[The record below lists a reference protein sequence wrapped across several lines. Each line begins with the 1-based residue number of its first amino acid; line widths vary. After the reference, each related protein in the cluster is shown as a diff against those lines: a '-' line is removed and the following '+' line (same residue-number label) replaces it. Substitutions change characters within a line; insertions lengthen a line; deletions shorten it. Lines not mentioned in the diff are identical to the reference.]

1 MNIQSITLT
10 PLKNYSPQNKSLK
23 KENSKTDLL
32 QENRYNNINYSQI
45 AFGAI
50 YNVKQAKIIN
60 IDSEKNKLLKT
71 ISEMLSSQTD
81 NCAFEDLL
89 INTLKTNLN
98 TIRAKLQRQ
107 KVILEELAILSSN
120 VKTMNSQQQ
129 LNKLNQL
136 KKEFK
141 LLNNNKLSFAP
152 KNEKTKDENLD
163 YQLLNKFKN
172 AILEEN
178 FNLKQ
183 VFLNHFNKLNN
194 TTSIKDLNK
203 NFPQIKVPQNPAY
216 VIAKKIEAVLT
227 RDFYEKLDQLYEK
240 QDDKQLTKLTS
251 STIQNFI
258 NQIGE
263 KFNVAPENI
272 TNKIAP
278 YIKDLIT
285 TRYANSKVN
294 NCFSSIPEVRKIK
307 TPQITEND
315 IKLLSVDFDDFV
327 LSVLKKQYLESQ
339 KLNEII
345 YENGNTSIA
354 LNSIKEPEYKF
365 EKISEKIKKIIKT
378 ADTLHNAQRDYDNF
392 DIKQLKN
399 RLNFYANSSL
409 GDNEKLLELII
420 DFDTS
425 SLEKEDKKYAIKFLQ
440 ELDKISDSNK
450 TIEESLNTITTEK
463 ITPRETEK
471 LNEVE
476 RQQTAEK
483 IKLEQQNKFKLRKLK
498 KDFDESINILYS
510 NNLNNIANNCSK
522 YRPENLDNKTI
533 DAANYIIKVVKDN
546 INTHTNTIDK
556 KRIETNLI
564 RWESYN
570 FYKNNDNS
578 SPIYKQAIKF
588 AKEADGSINIDK
600 AGKYIINTEI
610 VKNYPQSL
618 ELVNTPE
625 IFTRII
631 EKSGYDTENAVK
643 YLCKYDDYQDLNT
656 NEKTYLSELIKIF
669 DAKDNIDKILLRY
682 IIENDYIKTDT
693 TVESII
699 NNKGSESINAT
710 ISSKAK
716 QQIYNKYKYPI
727 CVDYL
732 KYFEDALSSF
742 AGATGESGIKQM
754 GRNNKALEHR
764 IELKLKGH
772 DDRLFSSRN
781 DYYFDIF
788 SDKGLH

>member
-1 MNIQSITLT
+1 MIIQSVTLA
-10 PLKNYSPQNKSLK
+10 PLKNYSPQNKLLK
-23 KENSKTDLL
+23 KENSKTDFL

-50 YNVKQAKIIN
+50 YNVKQTKLIN

-71 ISEMLSSQTD
+71 ISGMLSSQTD

-98 TIRAKLQRQ
+98 QIRTKFQRQ

-141 LLNNNKLSFAP
+141 LLNNNKLSFAQ
-152 KNEKTKDENLD
+152 KNEKIKDENFD
-163 YQLLNKFKN
+163 YQLLNKFKT

-194 TTSIKDLNK
+194 ITSIKDLNK
-203 NFPQIKVPQNPAY
+203 NFPQIKIPQNPAY

-227 RDFYEKLDQLYEK
+227 RDFYEKIDNLYER
-240 QDDKQLTKLTS
+240 QDDKQLAKLTS
-251 STIQNFI
+251 NTIQNFI
-258 NQIGE
+258 NQIS
-263 KFNVAPENI
+263 KSFNVDSENI

-285 TRYANSKVN
+285 TRYAHAKVN
-294 NCFSSIPEVRKIK
+294 NCFSAIPEVRKIK

-327 LSVLKKQYLESQ
+327 LSILKKQYLESQ

-345 YENGNTSIA
+345 YENGNTSIT

-365 EKISEKIKKIIKT
+365 EKVSEKIKKIIKT
-378 ADTLHNAQRDYDNF
+378 ADTLHNAQRDYNNF
-392 DIKQLKN
+392 DTKQLKD
-399 RLNFYANSSL
+399 RLNFYANNILGNNEEILEHIINFDSSRFTPEDTKNAIRFL
-409 GDNEKLLELII
+409 RELDSVQDRKKTIHEALDTIVKENINPRDTERLNE
-420 DFDTS
+420 
-425 SLEKEDKKYAIKFLQ
+425 LEKQKA
-440 ELDKISDSNK
+440 
-450 TIEESLNTITTEK
+450 
-463 ITPRETEK
+463 
-471 LNEVE
+471 
-476 RQQTAEK
+476 AEK
-483 IKLEQQNKFKLRKLK
+483 FKFEQKKAFELKTLKEKF
-498 KDFDESINILYS
+498 DDTIDMLYS
-510 NNLNNIANNCSK
+510 YNLNNIANTCSK
-522 YRPENLDNKTI
+522 YRPATLDKTTCE
-533 DAANYIIKVVKDN
+533 DAEFIINTVRNN
-546 INTHTNTIDK
+546 INGDSANTNKLEANI
-556 KRIETNLI
+556 I
-564 RWESYN
+564 RWDTYK
-570 FYKNNDNS
+570 FYKNYEKNN
-578 SPIYKQAIKF
+578 PILIKAVEF
-588 AKEADGSINIDK
+588 AKEADGSTNIDK
-600 AGKYIINTEI
+600 AGKYIINTEL
-610 VKNYPQSL
+610 VENYPQSL
-618 ELVNTPE
+618 ELVKTPE
-625 IFTRII
+625 IFTKIM

-643 YLCKYDDYQDLNT
+643 YLCKYDDYQDLNI
-656 NEKTYLSELIKIF
+656 NEKTYLSELFKIF
-669 DAKDNIDKILLRY
+669 DTKDNIDKILLRF

-693 TVESII
+693 TIASII
-699 NNKGSESINAT
+699 NDKGSESINAT
-710 ISSKAK
+710 INSKAK

-742 AGATGESGIKQM
+742 AGATGESGIKLM